1 MKIAPVTDPSNIR
14 QAATVILI
22 REKAGK
28 LQAYLLKRH
37 LETRSHRISLLKEAI
52 LKTKIAISIMLILLL
67 PVIAGAQEL
76 TIISENNPP
85 FNYVQ
90 NGELTGSST
99 EIVRAMLRRMNR
111 TEKIQVLTW
120 ARGYNLALTQ
130 PNVILFSTA
139 RTRQREDLFHW
150 VGPLY
155 RVRFG
160 FYAKK
165 GSDLR
170 LNSLAD
176 AKKVE
181 AIATYKNDVREQ
193 LLKSLG
199 FTNLDS
205 SKSPA
210 SNLKKLMAGRVDLWL
225 YSSLGVKRVARQIGV
240 DPNELELVLPFK
252 DYFVYIAISKGTD
265 QAVIKIWRDVFDE
278 LKREG
283 TFEKITRQWL
293 PAESLPP
300 VQTSSA
306 NSKPALLNLSIYT
319 ENSPPASY
327 LAGDR
332 LQGRAVDIVREILRR
347 LQMPEAIEI
356 VPWARGYALATSQPN
371 VALFSTTRLPQ
382 REKLFKW
389 VGPIYSQTW
398 GFYGKKGSGI
408 QINSLEEA
416 RRVARIGTYHKD
428 AKEQYLH
435 SKGFRNLV
443 SANKNI
449 SNIRHLIDGNVDL
462 WVSSDFNMP
471 FLARQAG
478 IEPDQLELVFAFK
491 KVQNY
496 IAFSL
501 QTDDRLVQ
509 QWQQTLDATKH
520 DGTYDRLI
528 GR

>member
-1 MKIAPVTDPSNIR
+1 MSF
-14 QAATVILI
+14 
-22 REKAGK
+22 
-28 LQAYLLKRH
+28 
-37 LETRSHRISLLKEAI
+37 LEEAVLRIKN
-52 LKTKIAISIMLILLL
+52 AISILLILLL
-67 PVIAGAQEL
+67 PVIVGAQDL

-85 FNYVQ
+85 FNFVKH
-90 NGELTGSST
+90 GEFTGSSG
-99 EIVRAMLRRMNR
+99 EIVREMLRRMNR
-111 TEKIQVLTW
+111 TVKIQVLIW
-120 ARGYNLALTQ
+120 ARGYNLALTR
-130 PNVILFSTA
+130 PNVVLFSTA
-139 RTRQREDLFHW
+139 RTSQRENLFHW

-165 GSDLR
+165 ESGLR
-170 LNSLAD
+170 LNSLED
-176 AKKVE
+176 AKKVG

-193 LLKSLG
+193 LLKSQG

-225 YSSLGVKRVARQIGV
+225 FSSLGVKRIAKQMGV

-252 DYFVYIAISKGTD
+252 DYFAYIAISRGTAR
-265 QAVIKIWRDVFDE
+265 AVINNWRDVFHE
-278 LKREG
+278 MKRDG

-293 PAESLPP
+293 PAENLPP
-300 VQTSSA
+300 TQTSSA
-306 NSKPALLNLSIYT
+306 NSKKADLNLSIYT

-327 LAGDR
+327 LTAGR
-332 LQGRAVDIVREILRR
+332 LHGRAVEVVREILRR
-347 LQMPEAIEI
+347 LQIPELIEV
-356 VPWARGYALATSQPN
+356 VPWARGYSLATSQPN

-408 QINSLEEA
+408 KINSLEEA
-416 RRVARIGTYHKD
+416 KRVARIGTYHKD
-428 AKEQYLH
+428 AKEQYLQA
-435 SKGFRNLV
+435 KGFRNLI
-443 SANKNI
+443 SANKNV
-449 SNIRHLIDGNVDL
+449 SNIRHLMDGHIDL

-478 IEPDQLELVFAFK
+478 VESDKLELVFAFK
-491 KVQNY
+491 KVRNY

-501 QTDDRLVQ
+501 QTNDRLVH
-509 QWQQTLDATKH
+509 QWQQTLDAIKH
-520 DGTYDRLI
+520 ERTYDQLI
-528 GR
+528 SR